1 MSLAVDRITA
11 LLHIV
16 EKSRQW
22 PRLQHLHDAAMRELE
37 VHSQDA
43 HGEHEERL
51 TAERKAAERAAA
63 LKAASTSVEVPDEP
77 ERPDPLPGT
86 NAPRT
91 RLLDPTAESR
101 SE

>member
-1 MSLAVDRITA
+1 MSLAVDRIAA
-11 LLHIV
+11 LLHIID
-16 EKSRQW
+16 KSRQW
-22 PRLQHLHDAAMRELE
+22 PKLRHLHDAAMRELE
-37 VHSQDA
+37 DHSQSEKDEYEA
-43 HGEHEERL
+43 KLRRER
-51 TAERKAAERAAA
+51 EQAERAAA
-63 LKAASTSVEVPDEP
+63 LKAASIPVEVPDEP